1 MLTQIRRAGWF
12 VAELALLVVILCV
25 LLNLILGADGGTFIA
40 SVAANVA
47 AFLQRIPPG
56 SLLGIVLILALVWV
70 LRSRSSGS

>member
-25 LLNLILGADGGTFIA
+25 LLNLILGAEGGTFIA
-40 SVAANVA
+40 SVATNVA

-56 SLLGIVLILALVWV
+56 SLLGIVLILALIWLVQKK
-70 LRSRSSGS
+70 SS